1 MADGQMIRVI
11 VYDRLD
17 QYVCDIDPSQI
28 VELTSTEEVNGEH
41 SLKIKTTQELE
52 KTNRLVVRDG
62 MGVWHEYVVTGL
74 VGEHGGRKVGAVAHE
89 YYCVWSIQYDLSATY
104 IDTQVG
110 LVPGHPSVPSAPRL
124 GLEAA
129 LSGTTR
135 WAIGTITVTTQGSS
149 SFYRRSG
156 WEGIQTL
163 TESWGGEIDVTIE
176 VGQTGVTARKVDFL
190 EHIGNTT
197 ATRRFDYGSD
207 LSDIKRK
214 VSDEILPC
222 RIVPLG
228 KSTETEAGG
237 YTRRP
242 TIASANGGVVW
253 LQDNSVANAYR
264 IPDGNGGWEYPT
276 AIVKNDV
283 YANPAELKAWAIQH
297 IGEYTRPKV
306 TYEAD
311 VVQLVKAGM
320 NPHGV
325 ALGDNV
331 IVVDRAFGGEGISI
345 DARVIKIVQSLID
358 STDVK
363 LTIGNAK
370 DSLSGQLGAMSRSIA
385 RSSEQQASMAT
396 YQATA
401 TYLSNLIDRLNGE
414 INATGGYT
422 YITEG
427 EGIRTYDSE
436 VTDPLVG
443 AEASKVVEVKG
454 GTIRI
459 ADSRTASGDWDWKTV
474 FTSGHILADLVT
486 AAKITSGYIGSADSG
501 NYWDLDA
508 GVFRISASAS
518 LGSKTVQQVLDD
530 VDDTITGVDVE
541 YASNTSASSPPQTG
555 WSTTAPQ
562 WQAGHYIWQRT
573 ATTTPDGTSYSTP
586 VMISGRD
593 GTDGSNGVGISSTTI
608 TYGVSTSASTQPSNW
623 SSTVPTTIPQGRWLW
638 TKTVYVYTD
647 GTSSSPSYSKSYT
660 GTDGTDGTSVTI
672 KGSYDTYQQLIA
684 AHPTGSSG
692 DSYMVGTDLYVWNG
706 SAWEDVGQIQG
717 PAGTD
722 GTNGTDGSQI
732 WTATANPTSPN
743 YTFAR
748 SALSGPTGVEPRVG
762 DIVVRS
768 YYRYTITSVAA
779 TTVLTGTRTSI
790 RGAAGA
796 AGADGTSVTVV
807 SSTKTDGVTTVVFS
821 DGTTLRIAD
830 GEDGTNGTPG
840 VNGLSGYVH
849 TAWANSQDGQTDFST
864 SVSAN
869 KKYLGVYTDNTAAD
883 STNPSDYS
891 WSLIK
896 GANGQNGLDG
906 ETAYVHTAWAN
917 SADGTTDFST
927 SVSAGKSYLGIYS
940 DFTEADS
947 TNPSSYKWSKIEG
960 EQGDEGTGV
969 TQIVEQYYLST
980 SSSTTSGGSWV
991 TTPPAWSTG
1000 KYYWT
1005 RSKITWTDGTTTY
1018 TTPVLARGLNSANSN
1033 AKTAKDAADT
1043 AQSTADAASTAAAS
1057 AARVAT
1063 DYLAFESSTG
1073 LTMGYSAT
1081 QAKTRISTNGMEV
1094 FDGAG
1099 NSALF
1104 AGLSGSKSL
1113 VRVGRESGS
1122 GNITM
1127 SSDGYVDV
1135 RNATTVMAHFGY
1147 GSGKNSS
1154 GGMSVAPYYDVG
1166 VRKSATTVGN
1176 YSMAEGF
1183 GNEAS
1188 GYVAHAE
1195 GVDTVASGTV
1205 SHAEGSAT
1213 TASGIYSHSEGYQT
1227 TASGRFSHAEGSFTT
1242 ASNEDS
1248 HAEGQSSEAS
1258 GEYSHAEGYDTTAS
1272 GNRSH
1277 AEGSAS
1283 VARAFASHAEGAATV
1298 ASGQYSHAE
1307 GFHTTASG
1315 DYSHAGGKY
1324 NVSNS
1329 SHLLSIGNGTSE
1341 SSRSNAMYLNTT
1353 GNLWIAGT
1361 LTQNSD
1367 RRLKEHHAYLSDDA
1381 CDFIRQLKPA
1391 LYTKD
1396 GERHT
1401 GFYAQDVQDAEP
1413 DGWDT
1418 ATVTAQH
1425 TDEGLDFDPLTLDY
1439 QALIAPLVAYCQHL
1453 EKRIEALE
1461 KEAK

>member
-28 VELTSTEEVNGEH
+28 VELTSTEEINGEH

-62 MGVWHEYVVTGL
+62 MGIWHEYVVTGL
-74 VGEHGGRKVGAVAHE
+74 VGEHGGRKVGAVVHE

-135 WAIGTITVTTQGSS
+135 WTIGTITVTTQGSS

-163 TESWGGEIDVTIE
+163 TERWGGEIDVTIE
-176 VGQTGVTARKVDFL
+176 VGQTGVTARRVNFL
-190 EHIGNTT
+190 EHVGNTT

-237 YTRRP
+237 YSRRP

-253 LQDNSVANAYR
+253 LQDGSVANAYR

-283 YANPAELKAWAIQH
+283 YADPAQLKAWAIEH
-297 IGEYTRPKV
+297 IGEYTRPQV
-306 TYEAD
+306 TYEAS

-331 IVVDRAFGGEGISI
+331 IVVDRAFGGDGISI

-363 LTIGNAK
+363 LTIGNAR
-370 DSLSGQLGAMSRSIA
+370 DSLSSQLGGMSRSIA
-385 RSSEQQASMAT
+385 RVNEQQTSAAT
-396 YQATA
+396 YQSTA
-401 TYLSNLIDRLNGE
+401 AYLSNLIDRLNGE
-414 INATGGYT
+414 INATGGYWYMVPGLGT
-422 YITEG
+422 
-427 EGIRTYDSE
+427 RTYDRE
-436 VTDPLVG
+436 VSDPAVG

-454 GTIRI
+454 GSIRI
-459 ADSRTASGDWDWKTV
+459 ADSRTASGDWNWKTV
-474 FTSGHILADLVT
+474 FTSGHIAADLVT
-486 AAKITSGYIGSADSG
+486 AANITTGYIGSAESG
-501 NYWDLDA
+501 NYWDLDG
-508 GVFRISASAS
+508 GVFQISASAA
-518 LGSKTVQQVLDD
+518 LGDRTVQDVLDD

-541 YASNTSASSPPQTG
+541 YASNTSATQAPTTG

-562 WQAGHYIWQRT
+562 WQAGHYIWSRT

-593 GTDGSNGVGISSTTI
+593 GTNGTNGVGVSSITV
-608 TYGVSTSASTQPSNW
+608 TYGVSTSAATLPSSW
-623 SSTVPTTIPQGRWLW
+623 SSTAPTTIPQGRWLW
-638 TKTVYVYTD
+638 TKTIYDYTD
-647 GTSSSPSYSKSYT
+647 GSTSSPSYSKSYM
-660 GTDGTDGTSVTI
+660 GTDGSDGTSVTI

-692 DSYMVGTDLYVWNG
+692 DAYMVGTDLYVWNG

-732 WTATANPTSPN
+732 WTASANPTTPN

-748 SALSGPTGVEPRVG
+748 SALTGPTGVEPRVG

-779 TTVLTGTRTSI
+779 TSVRTGSRTSI

-796 AGADGTSVTVV
+796 DGTSVSVQ

-830 GEDGTNGTPG
+830 GEDGTNGVPG
-840 VNGLSGYVH
+840 ANGYVH
-849 TAWANSQDGQTDFST
+849 TAWANSADGVTDFST

-883 STNPSDYS
+883 STNPSSYS

-896 GANGQNGLDG
+896 GADGQNGQNGLDG

-940 DFTEADS
+940 DFIEADS
-947 TNPSSYKWSKIEG
+947 TNPASYKWSKIEG
-960 EQGDEGTGV
+960 EQGDDGTGV

-980 SSSTTSGGSWV
+980 SSSTTSGGSWQ
-991 TTPPAWSTG
+991 TSPPAWSTG

-1005 RSKITWTDGTTTY
+1005 RSQVTWTDGTTTY
-1018 TTPVLARGLNSANSN
+1018 TTPVLSRGLNSANST
-1033 AKTAKDAADT
+1033 AKTAKD
-1043 AQSTADAASTAAAS
+1043 TADSASTAAS
-1057 AARVAT
+1057 NAAKVAT
-1063 DYLAFESSTG
+1063 DYLTFTAANG
-1073 LTMGYSAT
+1073 LEMGYSGT
-1081 QAKTRISTNGMEV
+1081 NAKTRINTSGLEV

-1113 VRVGRESGS
+1113 VRIGRESNS
-1122 GNITM
+1122 GNVVM
-1127 SSDGYVDV
+1127 SSDGYVDI
-1135 RNATTVMAHFGY
+1135 RNATNTMAHFGW
-1147 GSGKNSS
+1147 GKVYAYTTAAVD
-1154 GGMSVAPYYDVG
+1154 GCYYDLGIRLSGTQIGMYSLVQG
-1166 VRKSATTVGN
+1166 DGN
-1176 YSMAEGF
+1176 T
-1183 GNEAS
+1183 AS
-1188 GYVAHAE
+1188 GVNSFASGRNNQATRESAHAE
-1195 GVDTVASGTV
+1195 GSNTKATGVN
-1205 SHAEGSAT
+1205 SHAEG
-1213 TASGIYSHSEGYQT
+1213 AS
-1227 TASGRFSHAEGSFTT
+1227 TT
-1242 ASNEDS
+1242 ASNNEA
-1248 HAEGQSSEAS
+1248 HAEGQSTTAS
-1258 GEYSHAEGYDTTAS
+1258 GWGSHAEGLNTTASADASHAGGWQTIAASYAQTVIGYYNISSNYQNNDDRYQSFIIGNGGS
-1272 GNRSH
+1272 GNRSN
-1277 AEGSAS
+1277 SLY
-1283 VARAFASHAEGAATV
+1283 VTRA
-1298 ASGQYSHAE
+1298 
-1307 GFHTTASG
+1307 
-1315 DYSHAGGKY
+1315 
-1324 NVSNS
+1324 
-1329 SHLLSIGNGTSE
+1329 
-1341 SSRSNAMYLNTT
+1341 

-1381 CDFIRQLKPA
+1381 CDFIRKLRPA

-1461 KEAK
+1461 KEVK